1 MLAGNPPTIYGDGE
15 QSRDSL
21 LLISEFEGL
30 HCAFSRH
37 EFSALMVPAM
47 IPPPFP
53 FKAFVL
59 AAVFEMNFWHFLLAI
74 FAGRMVRFLILSVLV
89 LKFDAQAVALTLTAV
104 LQRSP
109 VLLLL
114 VVPRQNWG
122 VVSTATIRLSAGAE
136 RNSCRPAI
144 PRYPDSIKVSDLK
157 GAAACPRRPKVC
169 GVARK
174 MRGRAY

>member
-1 MLAGNPPTIYGDGE
+1 MD
-15 QSRDSL
+15 
-21 LLISEFEGL
+21 
-30 HCAFSRH
+30 
-37 EFSALMVPAM
+37 
-47 IPPPFP
+47 
-53 FKAFVL
+53 
-59 AAVFEMNFWHFLLAI
+59 FWHFLLAI
-74 FAGRMVRFLILSVLV
+74 FAGRVVRFLILSVLV

-114 VVPRQNWG
+114 V
-122 VVSTATIRLSAGAE
+122 GAPAE
-136 RNSCRPAI
+136 LGYGIDGDDPLKRWCRAQFVRPAI